1 MENFPAGQLSHS
13 ACALLPIFAEY
24 DPALQFWQTSLVAA
38 RLMEN
43 FPVAHK
49 VHGAA
54 PVAALNVPA
63 IHPVHVPPLGPVYPE
78 LQVQAVIPVLF
89 KGEFEFELQLVQVD
103 SAICADSPEYLPVA
117 QEVHGAAPIG
127 ILYVPARHAV
137 QVSLPSGPVK
147 PGLHLQSVFTLF
159 PALTATVFVGHAW
172 QALSAVLPV
181 NVLYLPDAHRAQVS
195 LPDKILYVPVTHTV
209 QVSLPSGPVKPGLH
223 LQSVFTLFPVL
234 TATVFVGHA
243 WQSLSAVFPVNV
255 LYLPVAQTLH
265 CAWSVSS
272 L

>member
-1 MENFPAGQLSHS
+1 VENFPAGQLSHS

-103 SAICADSPEYLPVA
+103 SAICADSSEYLPVAQEVHGAAPVGILYVPARHPVHVPPLGPVYPELQVQAVIPVLFRGEFEFELQLVQVDSAICADSPEYLPVA

-127 ILYVPARHAV
+127 ILYVPARHPV
-137 QVSLPSGPVK
+137 HVPPLGPVY
-147 PGLHLQSVFTLF
+147 PEL
-159 PALTATVFVGHAW
+159 
-172 QALSAVLPV
+172 
-181 NVLYLPDAHRAQVS
+181 
-195 LPDKILYVPVTHTV
+195 
-209 QVSLPSGPVKPGLH
+209 
-223 LQSVFTLFPVL
+223 
-234 TATVFVGHA
+234 
-243 WQSLSAVFPVNV
+243 
-255 LYLPVAQTLH
+255 
-265 CAWSVSS
+265 
-272 L
+272 